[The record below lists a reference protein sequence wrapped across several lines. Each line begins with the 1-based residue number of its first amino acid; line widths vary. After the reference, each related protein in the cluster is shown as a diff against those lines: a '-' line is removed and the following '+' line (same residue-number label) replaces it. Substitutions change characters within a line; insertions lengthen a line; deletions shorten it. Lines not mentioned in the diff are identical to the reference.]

1 MPWNDVALE
10 NFGNGALAEKFNA
23 ALQAIAENIQDP
35 NTDPTAARE
44 ITIKVKLKPDHK
56 RENIGVELLVT
67 TKPAADASYSM
78 QLCLTNAGQFKQL
91 DQADLP
97 LFGDDAA
104 PKTENVLSITSTKES
119 VK

>member
-1 MPWNDVALE
+1 MPWNDVTLE

-44 ITIKVKLKPDHK
+44 ITVKVKLKPDHK

-67 TKPAADASYSM
+67 TKPAADASFAM
-78 QLCLTNAGQFKQL
+78 QLCLTNKGEFKQL

-97 LFGDDAA
+97 LFGDD
-104 PKTENVLSITSTKES
+104 PRPENVHVLTTTNAKESTK
-119 VK
+119 

>member
-78 QLCLTNAGQFKQL
+78 QLCLTNSGQFKQL

-97 LFGDDAA
+97 LFGDGVEHK
-104 PKTENVLSITSTKES
+104 PENVLPINTKES
-119 VK
+119 AK